1 MVDFLKTGQ
10 QILTSIS
17 AGLVNSGLDGNVEP
31 LEIQAIHT
39 KYNEDPFIILI
50 EPANLNIT
58 DNVSISMQGSS
69 AGYGRLDQIGTY
81 SGTSRSIS
89 ITFTMIKSEVL
100 NGKEAVSN
108 NTITANLLKQSVY
121 PSYIDTGTQNTSVI
135 KTPPYF
141 RIKYG
146 DIIGD
151 YRAEGLAGFI
161 SSLRITNGRDFGN
174 NIGIGVS
181 GVKLPIEYGVE
192 ITFNVLHE
200 HEVGW
205 YDGKFAKDNRINWP
219 FNTGLSNNDT
229 AGGPG
234 AAGGNN
240 VDTSN
245 IAIPGSP
252 EAISAGSLF

>member
-1 MVDFLKTGQ
+1 
-10 QILTSIS
+10 
-17 AGLVNSGLDGNVEP
+17 
-31 LEIQAIHT
+31 
-39 KYNEDPFIILI
+39 
-50 EPANLNIT
+50 
-58 DNVSISMQGSS
+58 
-69 AGYGRLDQIGTY
+69 
-81 SGTSRSIS
+81 
-89 ITFTMIKSEVL
+89 
-100 NGKEAVSN
+100 
-108 NTITANLLKQSVY
+108 
-121 PSYIDTGTQNTSVI
+121 
-135 KTPPYF
+135 
-141 RIKYG
+141 
-146 DIIGD
+146 
-151 YRAEGLAGFI
+151 EGLAGFI
-161 SSLRITNGRDFGN
+161 SSLRITNGRDLGN

-234 AAGGNN
+234 TVGGNN